1 MMTVNSRGG
10 DPPYPPM
17 CCAGGFDRKNR
28 DFTGPTG
35 TTQKPG
41 SGWCGT
47 CFSPGGDFPYPRCVP
62 RGSWLVNC
70 PCPAGDRVRPARGV
84 TLAGLR
90 PGPGRTVENQPGGPC
105 HHGSVPTLTD
115 LARIL
120 TSLSAPELEWLHS
133 LVSDWQL
140 LADLSFADLI
150 LWVPTRA
157 PEAARNS
164 GWVAVAQMRP
174 TTGPTSFPD
183 DVVGSR
189 VAPGERPVLDTART
203 ERRIHRER
211 DPDWT
216 SGVPV
221 RAEAIPVTR
230 DGKGIAVIERS
241 TNLNGARTPS
251 RLELPYL
258 AGAEDLSWMIS
269 GGTFPFPGH
278 DTTLVRSPRV
288 GDGMLRLD
296 AAGRVTFASPN
307 AQSAYR
313 RLGLT
318 ADLMG
323 TELGS
328 ATAQLAATG
337 APVDESLMLVTRGRA
352 PRETEIDVNGTVV
365 QLRSIPLVVGGQR
378 TGALVLVRDVTELRR
393 RERELLTKEATI
405 REIHHRVKNN
415 LQTVAALLRLQARRL
430 SAPEARAA
438 LQEAVRRVGSIAI
451 VHETL
456 SHAPEEIVDFDD
468 IADRVAMMAGEVSS
482 PEVRVTPKITGQFGM
497 LPATVATPL
506 AMVLTELLQ
515 NALQHGFGSAPR
527 PGGLG
532 PAGADAGII
541 EVVAARAPE
550 LLTVTV
556 T

>member
-1 MMTVNSRGG
+1 M
-10 DPPYPPM
+10 
-17 CCAGGFDRKNR
+17 
-28 DFTGPTG
+28 
-35 TTQKPG
+35 
-41 SGWCGT
+41 
-47 CFSPGGDFPYPRCVP
+47 
-62 RGSWLVNC
+62 
-70 PCPAGDRVRPARGV
+70 
-84 TLAGLR
+84 
-90 PGPGRTVENQPGGPC
+90 
-105 HHGSVPTLTD
+105 PTLTD
-115 LARIL
+115 LARNL

-150 LWVPTRA
+150 LWVPTGA
-157 PEAARNS
+157 PEGALNS

-183 DVVGSR
+183 DVVGSQ
-189 VAPGERPVLDTART
+189 VTPGERPVLDTARI
-203 ERRIHRER
+203 ERRIHRES

-230 DGKGIAVIERS
+230 DGRVIAVIERS

-251 RLELPYL
+251 RLELTYL
-258 AGAEDLSWMIS
+258 AGADDLSRMIS
-269 GGTFPFPGH
+269 EGTFPYPGH

-337 APVDESLMLVTRGRA
+337 APVDESLMLVARGRA
-352 PRETEIDVNGTVV
+352 PKETEIDVNGTVV

-430 SAPEARAA
+430 SAPEARDA

-468 IADRVAMMAGEVSS
+468 IADRVAMMAGEVST

-515 NALQHGFGSAPR
+515 NALQHGFGSTTR
-527 PGGLG
+527 SSGS
-532 PAGADAGII
+532 DAGII

-556 T
+556 SDSGAGLPPGFDLENTTSLGLQIVRTLVEGELGGQISLRPRDGGGTTAVVDLPVRYEPEAMRLERIVRGAAAPRTRRAGSSARRRRGPEGAVSGA

>member
-1 MMTVNSRGG
+1 M
-10 DPPYPPM
+10 
-17 CCAGGFDRKNR
+17 
-28 DFTGPTG
+28 
-35 TTQKPG
+35 
-41 SGWCGT
+41 
-47 CFSPGGDFPYPRCVP
+47 
-62 RGSWLVNC
+62 
-70 PCPAGDRVRPARGV
+70 
-84 TLAGLR
+84 
-90 PGPGRTVENQPGGPC
+90 
-105 HHGSVPTLTD
+105 PTLSD
-115 LARIL
+115 LARNL
-120 TSLSAPELEWLHS
+120 TSLSAPDLEWLHS

-150 LWVPTRA
+150 LWVPLRA
-157 PEAARNS
+157 PEGVTGS

-183 DVVGSR
+183 DVVGTVVS
-189 VAPGERPVLDTART
+189 PGERMVLDTARA
-203 ERRIHRER
+203 ERRIHRES

-230 DGKGIAVIERS
+230 EGHVIGVIERS

-251 RLELPYL
+251 RLELTYL
-258 AGAEDLSWMIS
+258 AGADDLARMVSE
-269 GGTFPFPGH
+269 GTFPYPGQ
-278 DTTLVRSPRV
+278 DITLVRSPRV
-288 GDGMLRLD
+288 GDGLLRLD
-296 AAGRVTFASPN
+296 TRGRVSFASPN
-307 AQSAYR
+307 AQSAFR
-313 RLGLT
+313 RLGLA

-323 TELGS
+323 AELGA
-328 ATAQLAATG
+328 ATAQLTASG
-337 APVDESLMLVTRGRA
+337 KPVDEGLMPVARGRV

-378 TGALVLVRDVTELRR
+378 TGALILVRDVSELRR

-430 SAPEARAA
+430 QAPEARAA
-438 LQEAVRRVGSIAI
+438 LEEAVRRVGSIAV

-456 SHAPEEIVDFDD
+456 SQAPEEIVDFDG

-497 LPATVATPL
+497 LPAPVATPL

-515 NALQHGFGSAPR
+515 NALQHGFGTAARSA
-527 PGGLG
+527 G
-532 PAGADAGII
+532 GII

-550 LLTVTV
+550 QLTATV
-556 T
+556 SDTGAGLPPGFDLENTTSLGLQIVRTLVEGELGGRLILTDRPGGGTIATIDLPVRYEPTPRPL

>member
-1 MMTVNSRGG
+1 MMT
-10 DPPYPPM
+10 
-17 CCAGGFDRKNR
+17 AI
-28 DFTGPTG
+28 
-35 TTQKPG
+35 
-41 SGWCGT
+41 
-47 CFSPGGDFPYPRCVP
+47 SPFGQ
-62 RGSWLVNC
+62 S
-70 PCPAGDRVRPARGV
+70 
-84 TLAGLR
+84 
-90 PGPGRTVENQPGGPC
+90 GPGRFRPRPPGQCGGDTKIYLSGPC

-115 LARIL
+115 LARNL

-157 PEAARNS
+157 PEGALNS
-164 GWVAVAQMRP
+164 GWVAVATRRP
-174 TTGPTSFPD
+174 TRGPTSFPD
-183 DVVGSR
+183 DVVGSQ
-189 VAPGERPVLDTART
+189 VPPGERPVLDTARV

-211 DPDWT
+211 DPDWA

-230 DGKGIAVIERS
+230 DDRGIAVIERS

-251 RLELPYL
+251 RLELTYL
-258 AGAEDLSWMIS
+258 AGADDLARMVSE
-269 GGTFPFPGH
+269 GTFPYPGQ

-296 AAGRVTFASPN
+296 AAGRVTYASPN

-323 TELGS
+323 TELGR

-415 LQTVAALLRLQARRL
+415 LQTAAALLRRQGPRMG
-430 SAPEARAA
+430 APEA
-438 LQEAVRRVGSIAI
+438 V
-451 VHETL
+451 
-456 SHAPEEIVDFDD
+456 VDLDD

-497 LPATVATPL
+497 LPATV
-506 AMVLTELLQ
+506 
-515 NALQHGFGSAPR
+515 
-527 PGGLG
+527 
-532 PAGADAGII
+532 
-541 EVVAARAPE
+541 
-550 LLTVTV
+550 
-556 T
+556 